1 MDDKDKKAFLQ
12 DFRDANIEKKLDM
25 WYFALDQEALWE
37 ELLDEMSKFSRIRQL
52 QEMKEK
58 TKWIKMYGDSG
69 IIKGFACPCGGAIQF
84 YEYDEVTCPNCG
96 KEYETSSEDKLP
108 TFKGTYYCYHCGTIQ
123 GIRD

>member
-37 ELLDEMSKFSRIRQL
+37 ELLDEMSKFSRIKQL

-58 TKWIKMYGDSG
+58 T
-69 IIKGFACPCGGAIQF
+69 
-84 YEYDEVTCPNCG
+84 G
-96 KEYETSSEDKLP
+96 KEAVVQEDE
-108 TFKGTYYCYHCGTIQ
+108 
-123 GIRD
+123 